1 MLKTRETEEFPD
13 YCGEEGNKLRLQAQR
28 IVEERSQLINESQ
41 QCYKNNEKGKAKELS
56 EKSKILGLKIEEINK
71 QAAEVIL
78 NYRNKGHDENYLD
91 LHGLYLEEALKIFRE
106 RLELLQK
113 KNLNYEIIFEVITGA
128 GNHSKNKAVIKPK
141 VIEEL
146 QIRKLRYEEKNA
158 GTLSVYLPSSTGSKR
173 TTISSNSNSNKY
185 KSTMEESKTAES
197 TPSTSSVGNKTTN
210 SSESGKF
217 GCCIII

>member
-128 GNHSKNKAVIKPK
+128 GNHSKNKAVIN
-141 VIEEL
+141 
-146 QIRKLRYEEKNA
+146 QKLLKNF
-158 GTLSVYLPSSTGSKR
+158 
-173 TTISSNSNSNKY
+173 
-185 KSTMEESKTAES
+185 
-197 TPSTSSVGNKTTN
+197 
-210 SSESGKF
+210 KF
-217 GCCIII
+217 VNFVMKKKMLEHF